1 MNDKSE
7 KCRRTMAAVFRF
19 CISNKNIDIIKF
31 SLLQDFMQLFTDH
44 DIEVKKQA
52 FLSMTQVCKQYP
64 SLMRK
69 FCTLNMMKSF
79 DRTLPYDKRY
89 VEIVQLGG
97 FNQETDKA
105 LILRRICFQF
115 MIDYFY
121 VIVKKIEPK
130 ELMKRIMIGIND
142 KKMEI

>member
-1 MNDKSE
+1 MVAECIGKLVAVELEDHVDKILELMNDKSE

-97 FNQETDKA
+97 FN
-105 LILRRICFQF
+105 
-115 MIDYFY
+115 
-121 VIVKKIEPK
+121 
-130 ELMKRIMIGIND
+130 
-142 KKMEI
+142 